1 MQPFREEIDNQV
13 EITETRVG
21 DSNISTTDLPA
32 ISKFDAPDESDAV
45 IASTFPAAIP
55 EPGKYHNSLGHSCI
69 CLLVLTL
76 CSIFT
81 YSNTVS
87 SSLFGLKLA
96 LIPTILA
103 LPSTVSAWRQSEN
116 RGKILLLSTVGGW
129 TVVAWVMALMKAL
142 RSNFDESSNSKN
154 LWWGGRIAVASSIA
168 GLASWALSAG
178 SPSLNGIA
186 IMICSTALAI
196 QLGLALH
203 WSGTNA
209 GIHQNIW
216 KEQCSRSAVKGWEAF
231 IASYMTAGLF
241 PIATVLA
248 GASSLVANFFDF
260 ARQTYPPSLE
270 LSLCSAAAAM
280 FVWGVIVFWALFT
293 AVVNY
298 RLSTALDQS
307 STGNAKPREQAFQ
320 LTRRLLPG
328 AGFASLCFYA
338 PLAVG
343 ETVSFGCVAFWQG
356 IAFFIA
362 YSLTRKLLK
371 ERLPEKKDV
380 EIQQALQKLL
390 DKRA

>member
-1 MQPFREEIDNQV
+1 MQFREIDNQV
-13 EITETRVG
+13 EITEIKAG
-21 DSNISTTDLPA
+21 DFNIPTTDLPA
-32 ISKFDAPDESDAV
+32 TSKVSDPDQSEAS
-45 IASTFPAAIP
+45 IADIFPAAT
-55 EPGKYHNSLGHSCI
+55 PGRGQYHNLLGGSCI

-76 CSIFT
+76 CAICT
-81 YSNTVS
+81 YANTIS
-87 SSLFGLKLA
+87 SGLFYIRLA

-103 LPSTVSAWRQSEN
+103 LPSTISAWRQSEN

-142 RSNFDESSNSKN
+142 RSSFDESATAKN

-168 GLASWALSAG
+168 GLASWIMSA
-178 SPSLNGIA
+178 STPSLNGVA
-186 IMICSTALAI
+186 IFICCTALGI
-196 QLGLALH
+196 QLALALH

-209 GIHQNIW
+209 GIHQRIW

-248 GASSLVANFFDF
+248 GVSSLVANWFNF
-260 ARQTYPPSLE
+260 ARQTFPPSLE
-270 LSLCSAAAAM
+270 LSLCSAGAAM
-280 FVWGVIVFWALFT
+280 FVWGAIVFWALFT

-298 RLSTALDQS
+298 RLSTALDES
-307 STGNAKPREQAFQ
+307 SRGNARIREQAFQ

-380 EIQQALQKLL
+380 EIQQALQKLQ
-390 DKRA
+390 DERS